1 MRSAFGSIR
10 VRGDT
15 CQIRWTDGGVQ
26 HSATVRGSRVE
37 AAKELARIQLEI
49 EGVGRDLKWGKYWEL
64 RVKPSLTEVE
74 PTTAAD
80 YERSWRRL
88 APHIAERWVSQTTPR
103 MVETV
108 VGRYERGT
116 SMHDA
121 RLWRKMCR
129 MAVADG
135 ALARDPFEGLR
146 LKAAKKREKR
156 LPDAGGVLE
165 LLEAIRGIK
174 YEPVLLCELGGGLR
188 HEEACALTWEDVEA
202 WEHGGRVYAVLSVS
216 KALTLLNGHK
226 YLKAPKTALSGREVV
241 LGEPFASRLLAL
253 RGTGPLVPSGVIDS
267 ADPAAPYTSPMTIT
281 HNWKDWC
288 EDHGVDYLPPKDM
301 RSTFATLH
309 GEAGSP
315 DSLVSGA
322 MGHAGET
329 TKTRNYQQMTRR
341 GGALIADNLAEHLER
356 YGRALDR

>member
-1 MRSAFGSIR
+1 MTRSAFGHIEK
-10 VRGDT
+10 RGSAWR
-15 CQIRWTDGGVQ
+15 IRWSAGGRQ
-26 HSATVRGSRVE
+26 HSRTVHGTKAD
-37 AAKELARIQLEI
+37 AARELARMQLEARGI
-49 EGVGRDLKWGKYWEL
+49 ERDLKWGEYWEL
-64 RVKPSLTEVE
+64 RVQPSLTEVE

-80 YERSWRRL
+80 YARSWRRL

-103 MVETV
+103 LVETV
-108 VGRYERGT
+108 VGKYTRGT

-121 RLWRKMCR
+121 RLLRKMCR

-146 LKAAKKREKR
+146 LKAAKKREKS

-165 LLEAIRGIK
+165 LLEAMRGIK

-188 HEEACALTWEDVEA
+188 HEEACALMWEDVTE
-202 WEHGGRVYAVLSVS
+202 WTHEGRVYALVSVS
-216 KALTLLNGHK
+216 KALTLLGGSK
-226 YLKAPKTALSGREVV
+226 YLKEPKTAFSGREVV

-253 RGTGPLVPSGVIDS
+253 RGTGPLVPSGVKDN
-267 ADPAAPYTSPMTIT
+267 ADPAAAYTSPTTIT

-288 EDHGVDYLPPKDM
+288 EAHGVAHVPPKDM

-341 GGALIADNLAEHLER
+341 GGALIADNLAEHLSHFCPES
-356 YGRALDR
+356 